1 MVRECKRRFLDKNK
15 NKDKEI
21 TKKLTVEEVMKNVIE
36 TGGTVNDF
44 IKILFPTFLNEE
56 VEETDDEIKYR
67 RDMEDMFIKKKREWR
82 DEVKEE

>member
-1 MVRECKRRFLDKNK
+1 
-15 NKDKEI
+15 
-21 TKKLTVEEVMKNVIE
+21 MKNVIE

-82 DEVKEE
+82 EEVKEE